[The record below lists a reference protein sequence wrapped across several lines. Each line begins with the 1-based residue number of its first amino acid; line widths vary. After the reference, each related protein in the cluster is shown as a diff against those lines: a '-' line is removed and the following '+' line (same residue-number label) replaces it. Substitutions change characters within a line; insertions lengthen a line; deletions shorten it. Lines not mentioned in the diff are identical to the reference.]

1 MVRPPQTA
9 RSERTREALRQAA
22 LVRFLAQGVEAT
34 SAEQIA
40 EDAGVSLRTFY
51 RHFRSKHD
59 LLFADYDAGLHW
71 FRAAL
76 DARPADESIID
87 SVQAAIFSF
96 PYDVDAVTK
105 IASLRRGELEPS
117 RIVRHMREVE
127 ADFADAIQAQLRRRN
142 CDIAGAPDARLHIA
156 VTARCVAAAVFGAME
171 AWMLGSDRSL
181 GELARVCH
189 VALESLRVGISDT
202 WTTLTVFVIIDKTS
216 SACEPALLETRMTG
230 YDAIVIGAGH
240 NGLTAAVLLQRAGL
254 RTACLDAKR
263 YAGGMA
269 STVEL
274 FDGYRFEIAGSV
286 QFPTSS
292 AVSSELGLDSLPTV
306 DLEVMSVALR
316 GVGDDPVVQF
326 TDPTK
331 MLTHLHRV
339 HGADAVTGMAG
350 LLAWSQAPTRA
361 LGRFEAGTL
370 PKSFDEMYACVTN
383 EFERSAIDDMLFGSV
398 TDVLDRHFP
407 DREKHGALRGSMTVL
422 AVNTLYRGP
431 ATPGSAAA
439 LAFGLGVP
447 EGDFV
452 RWKKLRGGIGALT
465 THLSQLL
472 ERTGGEV
479 RLRSKVT
486 EIVVDNSRSSAR
498 VRGVR
503 TAAGDTL
510 TSPIVV
516 SAIAPDVTINELI
529 DPAVL
534 PSEIRD
540 RYLRIDHRG
549 SYLQMHFALAQP
561 PAFAA
566 PYQALND
573 PSMQASMGIFCTP
586 EQVQQQWEDC
596 RRGIVPADPTVVLQ
610 IPSLHDPSLAPAGK
624 QAASA
629 FAMWFPIEGGSK
641 YGGYGRAKVEMGQNV
656 IDKITRL
663 APNFKG
669 SILRYTTFTPKHMG
683 VMFGAPGGDY
693 CHALLHSDQIG
704 PNRPGPKGFIGQ
716 PIPIAGLYLGSAG
729 CPRWAGNHVHPWI

>member
-1 MVRPPQTA
+1 
-9 RSERTREALRQAA
+9 
-22 LVRFLAQGVEAT
+22 
-34 SAEQIA
+34 
-40 EDAGVSLRTFY
+40 
-51 RHFRSKHD
+51 
-59 LLFADYDAGLHW
+59 
-71 FRAAL
+71 
-76 DARPADESIID
+76 
-87 SVQAAIFSF
+87 
-96 PYDVDAVTK
+96 
-105 IASLRRGELEPS
+105 
-117 RIVRHMREVE
+117 
-127 ADFADAIQAQLRRRN
+127 
-142 CDIAGAPDARLHIA
+142 
-156 VTARCVAAAVFGAME
+156 
-171 AWMLGSDRSL
+171 
-181 GELARVCH
+181 
-189 VALESLRVGISDT
+189 
-202 WTTLTVFVIIDKTS
+202 
-216 SACEPALLETRMTG
+216 MTG

-370 PKSFDEMYACVTN
+370 PKSFDEMYACATN

-510 TSPIVV
+510 RSRSHRPSRRPTRHS
-516 SAIAPDVTINELI
+516 TIR
-529 DPAVL
+529 AC
-534 PSEIRD
+534 R
-540 RYLRIDHRG
+540 HRW
-549 SYLQMHFALAQP
+549 
-561 PAFAA
+561 AF
-566 PYQALND
+566 
-573 PSMQASMGIFCTP
+573 SVHRSRF
-586 EQVQQQWEDC
+586 
-596 RRGIVPADPTVVLQ
+596 
-610 IPSLHDPSLAPAGK
+610 SS
-624 QAASA
+624 S
-629 FAMWFPIEGGSK
+629 
-641 YGGYGRAKVEMGQNV
+641 GR
-656 IDKITRL
+656 
-663 APNFKG
+663 
-669 SILRYTTFTPKHMG
+669 
-683 VMFGAPGGDY
+683 
-693 CHALLHSDQIG
+693 
-704 PNRPGPKGFIGQ
+704 
-716 PIPIAGLYLGSAG
+716 IAGVGSSRPIRPWCCRSRRCMIPAWPRRVSRPRRRSQCGSRSRVAQNTEGTAG
-729 CPRWAGNHVHPWI
+729 QRSKWGRT